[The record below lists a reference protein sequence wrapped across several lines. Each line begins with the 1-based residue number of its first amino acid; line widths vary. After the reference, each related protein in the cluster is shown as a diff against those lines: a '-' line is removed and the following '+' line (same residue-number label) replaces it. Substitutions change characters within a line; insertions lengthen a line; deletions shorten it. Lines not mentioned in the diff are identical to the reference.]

1 MKYSLNINGD
11 RYDIDVDGNMPLL
24 WVLRDELNFTGTK
37 YGCGQGT
44 CGACTVLV
52 EGNARRA
59 CLIPAGSVGR
69 APIVTIEGLG
79 ASAIGAA
86 LQAAWTREMAPQCG
100 YCHTGQ
106 LMSAASLLERVPR
119 PDDKAIDAAMS
130 GNLCRCGTYDRIRQ
144 AIKQAARAG

>member
-24 WVLRDELNFTGTK
+24 WVLRDELNLTGTK

-52 EGNARRA
+52 DGNARRA
-59 CLIPAGSVGR
+59 CLIPAGSVGQ
-69 APIVTIEGLG
+69 APVVTIEGLG
-79 ASAIGAA
+79 ATAIGAT

-100 YCHTGQ
+100 YCHAGQ

-119 PDDKAIDAAMS
+119 PDEKAIDTAMS

-144 AIKQAARAG
+144 AIKRAARAG